1 MATPFV
7 VTAIVVIIN
16 PNLDNLLA
24 MLANLAAY
32 LVLAHN
38 LVIFAL
44 KDLIKQNLVNRL
56 APFVL

>member
-1 MATPFV
+1 MAFPSV
-7 VTAIVVIIN
+7 ITAIVVIIN
-16 PNLDNLLA
+16 PNLDNLHA
-24 MLANLAAY
+24 MLVNLAAC

-44 KDLIKQNLVNRL
+44 KDLIKQNLVNLL